1 METENEPEPEAET
14 EPEKIRILEE
24 NEKVV
29 RIEIEGEDH
38 TLLAPLTSKLL
49 DNEQVDIA
57 TYNIHHTL
65 RSNPVLYVKMK
76 EGNPL
81 EAVKSAVTSLA
92 SEFEEFEK
100 KYKAAIV

>member
-1 METENEPEPEAET
+1 MV
-14 EPEKIRILEE
+14 RILEAKE
-24 NEKVV
+24 NAV

-49 DNEQVDIA
+49 ENEDVDIA
-57 TYNIHHTL
+57 TYSIQYTL

-76 EGNPL
+76 EGEPL
-81 EAVKSAVTSLA
+81 EAVRSALASLA
-92 SEFEEFEK
+92 SEFEEFER